1 MRPLSNAAL
10 LEAWEAGLGQPHVER
25 ALSLLVAG
33 VPDEPADAL
42 AALTIGER
50 DERLLRLR
58 EATFGNRM
66 PLVAAC
72 PQCGENLEAEVSAN
86 ELVMKGAEDV
96 PEAQTRVSV
105 PHASFE
111 IEVGGRTIR
120 FRLPNS
126 IDLAVVR
133 GSADAERALFA
144 RCVGEEH
151 EDDVMEA
158 VAAKMA
164 ELDPQSDIDLSLACA
179 ACGHRWSAPFD
190 IASYF
195 WSEIDAWA
203 QRLLLEIHELAR
215 GYGWSER
222 DILAMSGPRRRAY
235 LELLA

>member
-1 MRPLSNAAL
+1 MRPLTNAAL

-33 VPDEPADAL
+33 VPEESADAL
-42 AALTIGER
+42 ATLTIGER

-58 EATFGNRM
+58 EATFGNRL
-66 PLVAAC
+66 PLVASC
-72 PQCGENLEAEVSAN
+72 PQCKEALEAEVSAS
-86 ELVMKGAEDV
+86 ELMTCGADV
-96 PEAQTRVSV
+96 RAG
-105 PHASFE
+105 HE
-111 IEVGGRTIR
+111 IEVNGRTIR

-133 GSADAERALFA
+133 GRADAERALFA
-144 RCVGEEH
+144 RCVEGEH
-151 EDDVMEA
+151 DDEVMEA

-164 ELDPQSDIDLSLACA
+164 ELDPQSDIDLSLTCPT
-179 ACGHRWSAPFD
+179 CGHSWSAPFD

-195 WSEIDAWA
+195 WSEVDTWA
-203 QRLLLEIHELAR
+203 QRLLVEIHQLAR

-222 DILAMSGPRRRAY
+222 DILAMSAPRRRAY